1 MFIFEEIHLG
11 TVSASAG
18 TRRLGASGTAWQQER
33 QQQAGNESYGK
44 RKGAAKIASTLLGHD
59 YMRVARLNVLFGG
72 EKYGNFKQKTKN
84 K

>member
-59 YMRVARLNVLFGG
+59 YMRVARLNVFSGG
-72 EKYGNFKQKTKN
+72 ENYMTIHKKN
-84 K
+84 KK